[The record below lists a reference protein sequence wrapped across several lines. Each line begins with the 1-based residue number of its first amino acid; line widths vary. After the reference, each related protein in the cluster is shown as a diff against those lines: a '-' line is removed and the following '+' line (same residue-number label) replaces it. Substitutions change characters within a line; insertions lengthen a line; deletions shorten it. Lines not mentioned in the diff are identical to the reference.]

1 MSTPVRVAAFVTALV
16 AVFAAAL
23 GLGRLVGPVDAEPAP
38 AAHEGDM
45 SGGHGADDAGEHGT
59 DAATHLPGGLT
70 VSSDGYTLALEDTD
84 LPAGDRVPLRFR
96 VLGPDGAP
104 VTAYDVE
111 HEKELH
117 LIVVRRDVT
126 GFQHVHPTR
135 DADGTWSVDVALRPG
150 TWRVLADFVPTGAEG
165 LTLGA
170 DVAVAGTF
178 RPAPDAPVRLTDT
191 VDGYTVTLDGA
202 LEPGESSDIAVNV
215 TRDGREV
222 TDLEPYLGAYGHL
235 VALREGDLAYLH
247 VHPEEAGPGPRVPFV
262 AEVPSVGRYRLFF
275 DFQHDGVVRTASFV
289 VATDGVSTPL
299 DQQAGTHDQQEGDE
313 SHGH

>member
-23 GLGRLVGPVDAEPAP
+23 GLGRLVGPIDTEPV
-38 AAHEGDM
+38 AAHEGEM
-45 SGGHGADDAGEHGT
+45 SGGHGTSDEADAGAEQGGGAE
-59 DAATHLPGGLT
+59 AAAHLPGGLT
-70 VSSDGYTLALEDTD
+70 VSSDGYTLALADTD
-84 LPAGDRVPLRFR
+84 LPAGDRVPLRFQ
-96 VLGPDGAP
+96 VVGPDGAP

-117 LIVVRRDVT
+117 LIVVRRDVA

-150 TWRVLADFVPTGAEG
+150 TWRVLADFTPTGAEG

-170 DVAVAGTF
+170 DVSVAGGF
-178 RPAPDAPVRLTDT
+178 RPAPEPPTRLTDT
-191 VDGYTVTLDGA
+191 VDGYTVTLDGTLA
-202 LEPGESSDIAVNV
+202 PGEASDV
-215 TRDGREV
+215 TVSVAKDGREV

-275 DFQHDGVVRTASFV
+275 DFQHEGVVRTASFV
-289 VATDGVSTPL
+289 VATDGAPTPL
-299 DQQAGTHDQQEGDE
+299 DHQQEDGE